1 MAQQVDVIGALPPV
15 HKVLSVP
22 SGGQH
27 LKAVRVG
34 DGHGAAR
41 MAAGIGDDLFH
52 VPALVIQHGVAAGL
66 DDARLLSGDLGVGV
80 PQLLHMLQADV
91 GDHRHLRRGDHIGGV
106 QPSAQAH
113 LQHHQVTL
121 GLPEIE
127 HAQGG
132 HQLELGG
139 GVVHL
144 PPG

>member
-1 MAQQVDVIGALPPV
+1 M
-15 HKVLSVP
+15 
-22 SGGQH
+22 
-27 LKAVRVG
+27 
-34 DGHGAAR
+34 
-41 MAAGIGDDLFH
+41 
-52 VPALVIQHGVAAGL
+52 
-66 DDARLLSGDLGVGV
+66 GV

-91 GDHRHLRRGDHIGGV
+91 GDHRHLRRGDDVGGV